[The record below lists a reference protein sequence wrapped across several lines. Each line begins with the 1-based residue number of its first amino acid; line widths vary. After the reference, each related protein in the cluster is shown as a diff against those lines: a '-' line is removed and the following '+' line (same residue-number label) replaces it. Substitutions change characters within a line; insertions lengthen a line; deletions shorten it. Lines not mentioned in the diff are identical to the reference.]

1 MKRKLIYLAIT
12 MALAGSV
19 HAATTTLVMN
29 DQTNKIEGL
38 DTSEMFSLDNENSW
52 IAYNNENQNNF
63 PGNVTVT
70 VATKDTDAVNSTT
83 YNPELSYPN
92 AGTVVRYDGYYWRS
106 QWYVNPGEVPGQ
118 NAVWTKVKA
127 ISINKLGTFIFT
139 PYTGQAATDFQKQ
152 QKEKVGK
159 QRKVIGY
166 FPEWGVYDAHN
177 NFTPDK
183 IDYSQFTHINYG
195 FAVIK
200 DGVVITHDTEQGPG
214 LMQELDR
221 RTAEAGV
228 YNIVSV
234 GGWNNSLEG
243 EFEAAT
249 STDAGIEKLANS
261 IVAYALQW
269 KFDGVDIDW
278 EYPDTDAE
286 TTQFKKLL
294 QSIRS
299 KLDDEGIKTDKYYQ
313 LSVAVT
319 TNHNNIKYISPKDV
333 DPLVD
338 NFNVMTY
345 DIHGAFDPITGHN
358 SPLYANSK
366 DTDLKLNA
374 SSAMQEYNQAWGIA
388 KNKLVM
394 GLPYYSRAWGEV
406 EPTEV
411 VKGLPGLFAPGSAT
425 VHGEWDDEGQFTG
438 TSPFYTLQKMAKDSN
453 YTRYWDNESQ
463 VPYLYNA
470 KTKEFYTYDD
480 EQSITTK
487 VNFIDQQGYGGAII
501 WDISGDTPEHTLGN
515 IVKNLI
521 EPDDVTPVPDGD
533 VSGLKLDVSTNVVDL
548 DTSVTTATPKIA
560 FTLQKEDF
568 QQQSYD
574 IRVNDRSVASVNHGT
589 VTSGYYSVTG
599 NTVNITTNT
608 LDLNA
613 NDIVTVLI
621 NKDGKYTEN
630 ARLAVTNA
638 MLNLTVLGGKALL
651 DFDITYYNNA
661 QAVEIIHL
669 SKYAKGAVP
678 EDCYLY
684 INDKL
689 VGTSIDQKVTNL
701 KHSAYNKSTLLFT
714 LPDVKLS
721 VNDNLKLYNEDHQ
734 LIGQII
740 VPEGIYVH

>member
-19 HAATTTLVMN
+19 HAATNTLVMN

-52 IAYNNENQNNF
+52 VAYNNENQNNF

-70 VATKDTDAVNSTT
+70 VATKDADAVNSTY
-83 YNPELSYPN
+83 YNPELSYPT
-92 AGTVVRYDGYYWRS
+92 AGTVVRYNGYYWRS
-106 QWYVNPGEVPGQ
+106 QWYVNPGEAPGQ

-127 ISINKLGTFIFT
+127 ISINKLGTFNFT

-221 RTAEAGV
+221 RTTEAGV

-261 IVAYALQW
+261 IVAYTLQW

-294 QSIRS
+294 QSLRS

-394 GLPYYSRAWGEV
+394 GLAYYSRAWGEV
-406 EPTEV
+406 EPTEI

-425 VHGEWDDEGQFTG
+425 VHGKWDDDGQFTG
-438 TSPFYTLQKMAKDSN
+438 TSPFYTLKEMAKDSN

-533 VSGLKLDVSTNVVDL
+533 VTDLKIDASYHTVDL
-548 DTSVTTATPKIA
+548 ETTITTATPKIA
-560 FTLQKEDF
+560 FSLLKEDF

-574 IRVNDRSVASVNHGT
+574 IRVNDKSVASIDRGTLNSGNYRVNGDM
-589 VTSGYYSVTG
+589 
-599 NTVNITTNT
+599 VNITTNVV
-608 LDLNA
+608 DLKA
-613 NDIVTVLI
+613 NDIVTVHI
-621 NKDGKYTEN
+621 NKNGSYTEN
-630 ARLAVTNA
+630 ARLAVTNT
-638 MLNLTVLGGKALL
+638 MLNITVLGGKALR
-651 DFDITYYNNA
+651 DFNITAYNTNKV
-661 QAVEIIHL
+661 VEINYL
-669 SKYAKGAVP
+669 SRYARGAVP
-678 EDCYLY
+678 EDYYLY

-689 VGTSIDQKVTNL
+689 VGSSIGGKVTNL
-701 KHSAYNKSTLLFT
+701 DQAGRNESSFLYTKPELT
-714 LPDVKLS
+714 LS
-721 VNDNLKLYNEDHQ
+721 VNDDIKLFNDENQ
-734 LIGQII
+734 LIGHII
-740 VPEGIYVH
+740 VPEGIYVQ

>member
-1 MKRKLIYLAIT
+1 MKRKLIYMAIT
-12 MALAGSV
+12 MALAGSA
-19 HAATTTLVMN
+19 HAANAALVMN

-38 DTSEMFSLDNENSW
+38 DTSDMFSLDNENSW
-52 IAYNNENQNNF
+52 IAFNNDKQNNF
-63 PGNVTVT
+63 PGDVTVI
-70 VATKDTDAVNSTT
+70 VATKDAQAINSD
-83 YNPELSYPN
+83 YYDPALSYPEK
-92 AGTVVRYDGYYWRS
+92 GTVVRYNGFYWTS
-106 QWYVNPGEVPGQ
+106 QWWVNPGEAPGQ
-118 NAVWTKVKA
+118 NAVWLKGNA
-127 ISINKLGTFIFT
+127 ISINKLGTFTFT
-139 PYTGQAATDFQKQ
+139 PYTGQAAVDFQKQ
-152 QKEKVGK
+152 QKEQVGK

-183 IDYSQFTHINYG
+183 IDYSQFTHLNYG

-214 LMQELDR
+214 LMHELDR

-261 IVAYALQW
+261 IVSYTLQW
-269 KFDGVDIDW
+269 NFDGVDIDW

-286 TTQFKKLL
+286 ATQFKKLL
-294 QSIRS
+294 QSIRG
-299 KLDDEGIKTDKYYQ
+299 KLDDEGIKNDKYYQ
-313 LSVAVT
+313 LSAAVT
-319 TNHNNIKYISPKDV
+319 TNHNNIKFIVPKDV
-333 DPLVD
+333 DPLLD

-366 DTDLKLNA
+366 DADLKLNA
-374 SSAMQEYNQAWGIA
+374 SSAMQEYNQTWGIA

-394 GLPYYSRAWGEV
+394 GLPYYSRAWGNV

-425 VHGEWDDEGQFTG
+425 VHGKWDDDGQFTG
-438 TSPFYTLQKMAKDSN
+438 TSPFYTLKEMAKDSN

-533 VSGLKLDVSTNVVDL
+533 VSGLKIDVTTNKVDL
-548 DTSVTTATPKIA
+548 ETSVTTATPKIA
-560 FTLQKEDF
+560 FSLQKADF

-574 IRVNDRSVASVNHGT
+574 IRVNDRSVAAIDHGT
-589 VTSGYYSVTG
+589 LNPGSYTVKGDM
-599 NTVNITTNT
+599 VNITTNVV
-608 LDLNA
+608 DLQA
-613 NDIVTVLI
+613 NDIVTILI
-621 NKDGKYTEN
+621 KKDGSYAEN

-638 MLNLTVLGGKALL
+638 MLNLTVLGGKALR
-651 DFDITYYNNA
+651 DFNITNFNNA
-661 QAVEIIHL
+661 DAVEINYL
-669 SKYAKGAVP
+669 SRNAKGAVP
-678 EDCYLY
+678 EDYYLY

-689 VGTSIDQKVTNL
+689 VGTSIGGKVTNL
-701 KHSAYNKSTLLFT
+701 RQSARYESTLLYT

-721 VNDNLKLYNEDHQ
+721 VNDNIKLYDDENQ

-740 VPEGIYVH
+740 VPEGIYVQ